1 MNTAGLKTIYL
12 VDDDPIYLAS
22 LEIDFL
28 QHPEFKVQLFGTG
41 EQCMEQLHN
50 LPDIIVL
57 DYYLNGVDPNAMNG
71 MKTLDAIKER
81 NPGIPVIILSSQDKI
96 DVAVDCMHHKAYDYV
111 IKNETAFL
119 RLQKIIMSVFEFQK
133 MEKNLNWYMDRM

>member
-28 QHPEFKVQLFGTG
+28 QHPEFKVRLFGTG

-57 DYYLNGVDPNAMNG
+57 DYYLDSVDPNAMNG

-81 NPGIPVIILSSQDKI
+81 NPGIPVIILSAQDKI
-96 DVAVDCMHHKAYDYV
+96 EVAVDCMHHKAFDYV

-119 RLQKIIMSVFEFQK
+119 RIQKIIMSVFEFQK